1 MELILMR
8 HALAE
13 ERSARWPDDTQ
24 RPLSKEG
31 EKKHRAVSEALLSF
45 GLRFDEI
52 VSSPLIRARQTADI
66 TARVFGWN
74 GTIQESDALGGGFD
88 VPAVLRMLETYDAGA
103 RVLGVGHEP
112 DFSELAATL
121 LHASG
126 DVEIAFKKSA
136 VMGLELP
143 SPPRQGSATLLY
155 FLKPGHLVRA
165 ARGR

>member
-74 GTIQESDALGGGFD
+74 GTNDCVMPKREQ
-88 VPAVLRMLETYDAGA
+88 PGA
-103 RVLGVGHEP
+103 WTSWYIVRLCVG
-112 DFSELAATL
+112 
-121 LHASG
+121 
-126 DVEIAFKKSA
+126 
-136 VMGLELP
+136 
-143 SPPRQGSATLLY
+143 
-155 FLKPGHLVRA
+155 
-165 ARGR
+165 